1 MSLAFHAKGCTPLGP
16 CVTAGATLSA
26 ANRKV
31 GAQQKSLEAQVTR
44 LRDELKMKQAM
55 YIAEV
60 QKVIGVNEV
69 MDSMVATAE
78 RRLGPLANVQG
89 GGGASALVAE
99 TLGELRAMNASCKQ
113 DEDVGILSEEQAS
126 ERASERETER
136 RRRARARA
144 RRM

>member
-1 MSLAFHAKGCTPLGP
+1 
-16 CVTAGATLSA
+16 
-26 ANRKV
+26 
-31 GAQQKSLEAQVTR
+31 
-44 LRDELKMKQAM
+44 MKQAM

-126 ERASERETER
+126 ERARDGEAA
-136 RRRARARA
+136 ARARA
-144 RRM
+144 RVGCDSVSRRRRPLLPPFPPAWPRAGRGERAGRSAHGS